1 MPDFLPKKYKIR
13 KSTTK
18 GGHSIS
24 VPPAWIDHRREVSG
38 NPEENVN
45 VLYDSIIVIIP
56 PGVRVNRKLLTAAVE
71 EINESKEPD

>member
-1 MPDFLPKKYKIR
+1 MPNFFPKKYKIR

-24 VPPAWIDHRREVSG
+24 IPPAWIEQRKNISGKTNEEVS
-38 NPEENVN
+38 

-56 PGVRVNRKLLTAAVE
+56 PGIRINKKILAAAVE
-71 EINESKEPD
+71 EENVGEELS

>member
-24 VPPAWIDHRREVSG
+24 VPPAWVEHRKDISG
-38 NPEENVN
+38 NPEEDVN
-45 VLYDSIIVIIP
+45 ILYDSIIVIIP
-56 PGVRVNRKLLTAAVE
+56 PGIKVNKKVLAAAVE
-71 EINESKEPD
+71 EEDDSKESK